1 MFNPTRTSSERMR
14 GIVLISFLALL
25 VSCAKSV
32 VQVPVKQPVVAKVQP
47 VLKEVQVTLK
57 NITAQD
63 LQENLTLRDE
73 LLMQVSVVRIVGE
86 QVFPV
91 DSKIIYLGKLAQ
103 GQQILLDTVGLKK
116 ANIQP
121 GERIGVQLA
130 LWELDDYAKDQA
142 FIHQVNQV
150 GGLMQIPMA
159 LLEWSSLSNPVSWF
173 IWGARLGSFGLD
185 WWAKRDL
192 RDLLGVSEVQWAYED
207 MSKGNWVR
215 YKRGNWKGG
224 QRGLGAYQYGFG
236 YEIRVKD
243 SFR

>member
-1 MFNPTRTSSERMR
+1 MR
-14 GIVLISFLALL
+14 GIVLISFLALV
-25 VSCAKSV
+25 VSCAKPV
-32 VQVPVKQPVVAKVQP
+32 VQVSVHQPVVAQVLP
-47 VLKEVQVTLK
+47 VAKEAQVKLK

-73 LLMQVSVVRIVGE
+73 LLVQVSIVRIVGE

-91 DSKIIYLGKLAQ
+91 DVHLVYLGKVAE
-103 GQQILLDTVGLKK
+103 GQRIELDTVRLKMVR
-116 ANIQP
+116 IQP
-121 GERIGVQLA
+121 GERFGVQLA

-150 GGLMQIPMA
+150 SGLMQIPMA
-159 LLEWSSLSNPVSWF
+159 LLDWSSLSNPVSWF

-192 RDLLGVSEVQWAYED
+192 KDLLGVSEVQWAYED
-207 MSKGNWVR
+207 MSKGNLVR

>member
-1 MFNPTRTSSERMR
+1 MR

-25 VSCAKSV
+25 FSCAKPV
-32 VQVPVKQPVVAKVQP
+32 VQVPVQQPIVAQVQP
-47 VLKEVQVTLK
+47 ISKEVQVTLK
-57 NITAQD
+57 HITAQD
-63 LQENLTLRDE
+63 IQENLTLRDE
-73 LLMQVSVVRIVGE
+73 LLIQVAVVRIVGE

-91 DSKIIYLGKLAQ
+91 DSKILYLGKVAQ

-116 ANIQP
+116 AIIQP
-121 GERIGVQLA
+121 GERVGVQLS
-130 LWELDDYAKDQA
+130 LWEIDDYSKDQA
-142 FIHQVNQV
+142 FIHQINQV
-150 GGLMQIPMA
+150 SGLMQIPMA

-192 RDLLGVSEVQWAYED
+192 KDLLGVSEVQWAYDD
-207 MSKGNWVR
+207 MSKGNLVR

-224 QRGLGAYQYGFG
+224 QRGLSAYQYGFG